1 MHPRHDSSKL
11 IYLDGRHIATPSAAT
26 WWRVPLAVEIVTAE
40 TAFVIP
46 TGMMIVSRTTFGIC
60 AATVRAMHKKARTVC
75 IPRMARV
82 VLPMVNMDAPRPAR
96 YLPVSTPTA

>member
-11 IYLDGRHIATPSAAT
+11 IYLDGRHIATP
-26 WWRVPLAVEIVTAE
+26 
-40 TAFVIP
+40 
-46 TGMMIVSRTTFGIC
+46 MMIVSRTTFGIC
-60 AATVRAMHKKARTVC
+60 AATVKAMHKKARTGC
-75 IPRMARV
+75 ILRMARV